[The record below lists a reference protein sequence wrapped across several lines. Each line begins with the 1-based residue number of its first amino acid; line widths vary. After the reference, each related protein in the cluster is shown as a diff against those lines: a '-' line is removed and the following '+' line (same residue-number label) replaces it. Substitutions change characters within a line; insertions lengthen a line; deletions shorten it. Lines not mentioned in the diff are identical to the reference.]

1 MQFKIIFI
9 LILCTVSFGYGQK
22 KMANPEGFIQSQ
34 KKKVDQTWIRENP
47 TLKPTKS
54 SFFNKNNEHLY
65 FVGIAQISGE
75 NRPFSWDD
83 DLSFLQYLLNANPQ
97 TTITGGK
104 AADDYFKG
112 TKVRWNNTVDALLVF
127 DNQNYK
133 TAVDYWHLG
142 EVTECAETI
151 IFPNLFFTNV
161 SNLSTSEN
169 TGIQGL
175 VLLPYSAS
183 FKVKSS
189 EVKVITQQNQ
199 TISGMG
205 YDIDNDVVWDV
216 FIYVEEIDESAS
228 YTRLYRNISGQW
240 ICTGVHLDQ
249 ECV

>member
-1 MQFKIIFI
+1 MQFKIIYV
-9 LILCTVSFGYGQK
+9 LIACTVSFGYGQK
-22 KMANPEGFIQSQ
+22 KRNNPEEFIQSQ

-54 SFFNKNNEHLY
+54 SFFNRNNEKMY
-65 FVGIAQISGE
+65 FVGIAQLSGE

-83 DLSFLQYLLNANPQ
+83 DLSFLQFLLNVNPQ
-97 TTITGGK
+97 TTIRAGK

-112 TKVRWNNTVDALLVF
+112 TKVRWDNTINALLVF

-133 TAVDYWHLG
+133 TVVDYWHLG
-142 EVTECAETI
+142 AVTECAGTI
-151 IFPNLFFTNV
+151 IFPNLFFNKV
-161 SNLSTSEN
+161 SNFSTSEN
-169 TGIQGL
+169 TTIQGL
-175 VLLPYSAS
+175 VLLPYTAS
-183 FKVKSS
+183 FNVKSN

-199 TISGMG
+199 TISGVG
-205 YDIDNDVVWDV
+205 YDINDDGVWDV

-249 ECV
+249 ECI